1 MLSMT
6 AILPSLGNL
15 LSDGLPVMNF
25 NFPAIGLVHSCFKE
39 KFGIPRQPGLAPLAE
54 ADIEMLPPFDD
65 IHAFDGL
72 EGVTHLWIQFV
83 FHANKRDDWKAK
95 VKPPRLGGNKTLGVF
110 ATRSPTRPAPIGL
123 SVVRLQGITQREG
136 KVFVHISGMDLL
148 DGTPVLDIKPYVPYV
163 DCVPEAENPFAAT
176 QPDLINVDIP
186 SPLQKVCRDYRQQT
200 GIALAELITQILQQ
214 DPRPP
219 YQQPEPDRVYG
230 MKLLD
235 LDVRWRYVQT
245 NSSYW
250 IQLADIIPS
259 NKIIPQPTKDYL

>member
-1 MLSMT
+1 
-6 AILPSLGNL
+6 
-15 LSDGLPVMNF
+15 MNF

-54 ADIEMLPPFDD
+54 AEIEMLPPFDD

-72 EGVTHLWIQFV
+72 EGVSHLWVQFV
-83 FHANKRDDWKAK
+83 FHANKRDEWKAK

-123 SVVRLQGITQREG
+123 SVVRLRGIIRRDG
-136 KVFVHISGMDLL
+136 KVLVQISGMDLL
-148 DGTPVLDIKPYVPYV
+148 HGTPVLDIKPYVPYV
-163 DCVPEAENPFAAT
+163 DCIPEAENPFAAT
-176 QPDLINVDIP
+176 QPPLIVVDIP
-186 SPLQKVCRDYRQQT
+186 EPLQEICSSYQQRT
-200 GIALAELITQILQQ
+200 GIALGELIAQILQQ

-235 LDVRWRYVQT
+235 LDVRWRYVQINNT
-245 NSSYW
+245 FR
-250 IQLADIIPS
+250 IQLADLIPS
-259 NKIIPQPTKDYL
+259 G